1 MVSKFFS
8 KNFIEQV
15 FHDHIQYSPSS
26 GIDGIK
32 VHQYKNIIK
41 TEASFISQ
49 KVISGDYKF
58 SAYKQKL
65 ISKGATSLP
74 RQISIPTIRDK
85 IVLKILSILL
95 IEKFKQDLNIELPQK
110 VIRNIKKQTN
120 NYDSFLKIDISAFY
134 DNIKHKELSKRY
146 WKRIRNDNL
155 LLLLDKA
162 VSTPTLPMGN
172 KSLAKNEKGVPQ
184 GLSISNILAELYVTN
199 IDRYFNRLPDIKY
212 YRYVDDILILFNSH
226 QVNGNDLY
234 TNISQK
240 FKKIGLKTHELDRCR
255 SKSYI
260 GTLKSESF
268 DYLGYQF
275 NPNSKISVRSTTI
288 QKLHASIVNLFVSY
302 HASQNKYDKNKR
314 QTIEFLTWRLNIRI
328 TGCIF
333 ENKKKGWLFFFS
345 EINDEKTLHQL
356 DYFIAKLCKR
366 FDVQEIQPKKFVK
379 AFKELSLN
387 ATKTTYIPNFDEY
400 TIDTK
405 VHILQKYFKVHT
417 DLLTEHQIEFEFRKK
432 IDKQVRDLLEDIQD
446 LS

>member
-1 MVSKFFS
+1 M
-8 KNFIEQV
+8 
-15 FHDHIQYSPSS
+15 
-26 GIDGIK
+26 
-32 VHQYKNIIK
+32 
-41 TEASFISQ
+41 
-49 KVISGDYKF
+49 
-58 SAYKQKL
+58 
-65 ISKGATSLP
+65 
-74 RQISIPTIRDK
+74 
-85 IVLKILSILL
+85 
-95 IEKFKQDLNIELPQK
+95 
-110 VIRNIKKQTN
+110 
-120 NYDSFLKIDISAFY
+120 KIDISAFY

-146 WKRIRNDNL
+146 WKRIRNDHIL

-162 VSTPTLPMGN
+162 ISTPTLPMGN
-172 KSLAKNEKGVPQ
+172 KSLTKNEKGVPQ

-199 IDRYFNRLPDIKY
+199 IDRYFNTLPNIKY
-212 YRYVDDILILFNSH
+212 YRYVDDILILFNSC
-226 QVNGNDLY
+226 QFNSNELYND
-234 TNISQK
+234 ISQR
-240 FKKIGLKTHELDRCR
+240 FKKIGLNTHELDRCR
-255 SKSYI
+255 SKSYV
-260 GTLKSESF
+260 GKLKYESF

-275 NPNSKISVRSTTI
+275 NPNLEISVRSTTI

-314 QTIEFLTWRLNIRI
+314 QTLEFLTWRLNIRI

-400 TIDTK
+400 TIDAK
-405 VHILQKYFKVHT
+405 EHILQKYFKVHT
-417 DLLTEHQIEFEFRKK
+417 DLLAEYQIEFEFRKK

-446 LS
+446 MS